1 MNEKALKDV
10 EREMKITWESFRWL
24 LKEKLEELDY
34 MTRRMQTE
42 MSAIRIPSELSK
54 EYITKEFGVL
64 WEEVAE
70 QESLMYGTNGVRME
84 KRRGSA

>member
-1 MNEKALKDV
+1 MKEKTLKDV

-42 MSAIRIPSELSK
+42 MSALRIPPGVSK
-54 EYITKEFGVL
+54 EYITKEFALL
-64 WEEVAE
+64 WTEVFKEESE
-70 QESLMYGTNGVRME
+70 MYGSNGMRIE
-84 KRRGSA
+84 KRKGSA

>member
-1 MNEKALKDV
+1 MKEKTLKDV

-42 MSAIRIPSELSK
+42 MSAIRIPTEVSKNYISK
-54 EYITKEFGVL
+54 EFALL

-70 QESLMYGTNGVRME
+70 QESQMYGTNGIRLE